1 MNITYE
7 NNGTDSIY
15 YTYDSSDKLLSM
27 NLNGTEYYYIRNA
40 QEDIIGLFDGTDTQ
54 VVSYTYGSWGKL
66 VNINWCLKDTVS
78 VKNLYRYRGY
88 YYDTETGFYS
98 LLSRYYDP
106 EIGRFINAD
115 DTSYLF

>member
-27 NLNGTEYYYIRNA
+27 NLNGT
-40 QEDIIGLFDGTDTQ
+40 DTQ
-54 VVSYTYGSWGKL
+54 VVSYTYGSWGKP